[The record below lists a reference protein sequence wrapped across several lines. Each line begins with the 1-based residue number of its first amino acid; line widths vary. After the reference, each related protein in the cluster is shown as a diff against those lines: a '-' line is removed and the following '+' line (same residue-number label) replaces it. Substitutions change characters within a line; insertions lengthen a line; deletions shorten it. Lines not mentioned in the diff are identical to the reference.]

1 MAAQAALSVFSISN
15 PAANTL
21 GILPESNLLVGSYS
35 ESATRTRSG
44 IVGAISG
51 CTIRAAYSDPVLT
64 ISIGGWVI
72 TRGGFANC
80 APGALIDCSI
90 IANWRNGAERARTE
104 AERRADV
111 YPRET
116 FDSFGW
122 DVMNPGNKFIVQD
135 PSITRTKGG
144 MSEASLKLILDCT
157 GGKGAT
163 TAPAEN
169 GGDPPPEVGTVY
181 RIVTIY
187 TDKGPFQVL
196 STDTVPD
203 MGKVFGSAHGQW
215 NEGAHERPVG
225 SIGKE
230 YVASDVGSPPY
241 NVLGVNVQAPSGYGS
256 PAGGEWLNGSA
267 SEVTTAGW
275 PLKPAGLDIWIF
287 SYPTDGQYNR
297 TNSEI
302 ITGALSTQSSALA
315 AFPVTKTADDFSLI
329 YHNRTG
335 FTKDTDPPSGLDPLA
350 WFFNK

>member
-80 APGALIDCSI
+80 APGALIDSSV
-90 IANWRNGAERARTE
+90 IANWRNGATAPLGSPTGVTE
-104 AERRADV
+104 DH
-111 YPRET
+111 
-116 FDSFGW
+116 FGW
-122 DVMNPGNKFIVQD
+122 DVMVPGNKFIVQD

-144 MSEASLKLILDCT
+144 MSEASLKLILECT
-157 GGKGAT
+157 GGKGGT
-163 TAPAEN
+163 TAPVEN

-196 STDTVPD
+196 STDTVPN
-203 MGKVFGSAHGQW
+203 MSKVFGSDTGQW